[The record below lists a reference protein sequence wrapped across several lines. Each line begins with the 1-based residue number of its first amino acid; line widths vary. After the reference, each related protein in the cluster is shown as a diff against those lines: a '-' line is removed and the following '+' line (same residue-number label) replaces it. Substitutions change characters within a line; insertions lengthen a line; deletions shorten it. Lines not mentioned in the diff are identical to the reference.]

1 MAKHEFQQY
10 SAQNLAQFR
19 EVYLQAINEE
29 QEAGRIGNLRA
40 RALRRLAENQRRL
53 NRLANEVCE
62 ECCAS
67 GHDLGGPDGHSAP
80 DWSGLLEFIKQL
92 LPLIAQLIAMF
103 QV

>member
-1 MAKHEFQQY
+1 MHSFQHY
-10 SAQNLAQFR
+10 SQQSLAQFR
-19 EVYLQAINEE
+19 ETYLRAIDEE
-29 QEAGRIGNLRA
+29 QEGGRIGGMRA
-40 RALRRLAENQRRL
+40 RALRRIADNPRRL

-67 GHDLGGPDGHSAP
+67 GHAVGGPEDHSAP